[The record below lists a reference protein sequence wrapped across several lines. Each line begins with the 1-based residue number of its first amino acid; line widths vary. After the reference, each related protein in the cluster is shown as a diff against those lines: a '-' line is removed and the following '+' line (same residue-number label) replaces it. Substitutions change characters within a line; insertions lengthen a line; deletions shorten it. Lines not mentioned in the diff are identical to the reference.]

1 MRKGWTIRMFALSIL
16 LLTAVGAAPG
26 RGTSGPS
33 ASLRTRVVTTGERP
47 HHTVPVRLSSP
58 LSLLGPIGVF
68 VTGPNFPVI
77 IKPGAQSETTIAVDP
92 TNRRH
97 LLVASN
103 DLADT
108 TIVYESFNSG
118 RNWVNVGLG

>member
-1 MRKGWTIRMFALSIL
+1 
-16 LLTAVGAAPG
+16 VGQAG
-26 RGTSGPS
+26 RIG
-33 ASLRTRVVTTGERP
+33 LRGKEGLD
-47 HHTVPVRLSSP
+47 TVPARLSSP

-68 VTGPNFPVI
+68 VTRPNFPVI

-92 TNRRH
+92 THRRH
-97 LLVASN
+97 LLAASN

-118 RNWVNVGLG
+118 RNWVNVGPG